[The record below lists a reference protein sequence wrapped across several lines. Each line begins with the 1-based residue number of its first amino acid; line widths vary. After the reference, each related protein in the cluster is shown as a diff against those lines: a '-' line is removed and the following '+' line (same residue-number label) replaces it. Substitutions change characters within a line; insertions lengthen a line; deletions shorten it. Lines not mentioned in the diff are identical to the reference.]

1 MTKRVVNGYFSAAPT
16 AAEAQAR
23 VKEMSEEIAVSRGR
37 PRPSKLE
44 PHIPMISTY
53 LRETQA
59 TLGMIVREL
68 GRQHKLPA
76 DKSTLSRFIRSHPG
90 LAGLR
95 PAKTTTVKTRTQAKL

>member
-16 AAEAQAR
+16 EAEAQAR

-53 LRETQA
+53 LRTTEA
-59 TLGMIVREL
+59 TLSMIVREL
-68 GRQHKLPA
+68 DRQHRLTA
-76 DKSTLSRFIRSHPG
+76 DKSTLSRFIQSHPQ

-95 PAKTTTVKTRTQAKL
+95 SAKTTTIETRTQSTL